1 MLGKLGCII
10 ALVIAS
16 QSAQAANIYVAPMRI
31 TGIPAIWI
39 TGKILP
45 DDDKKFDAIA
55 EKRKAS
61 VVYLSSPG
69 GNLVAAINIGLS
81 VRILGLDTFVGRGGD
96 GCWSA
101 CPLIWL
107 AGRHAIVQRN
117 SYLGFHAS
125 SGPLGTEVMAKYLAY
140 IGLTSAQID
149 YMVRTP
155 NSDIQ
160 IATEADAL
168 ALGFHPQVVL
178 FWLWQSCRAK
188 YCLAVP

>member
-1 MLGKLGCII
+1 MTKSLM
-10 ALVIAS
+10 
-16 QSAQAANIYVAPMRI
+16 QS
-31 TGIPAIWI
+31 
-39 TGKILP
+39 
-45 DDDKKFDAIA
+45 
-55 EKRKAS
+55 RKS
-61 VVYLSSPG
+61 ESLFVVYLASPG

-81 VRILGLDTFVGRGGD
+81 V
-96 GCWSA
+96 
-101 CPLIWL
+101 
-107 AGRHAIVQRN
+107 RN

-149 YMVRTP
+149 YMVRTH